1 MKIVEPQIDRDEIA
15 RRAYEIWQ
23 ARGCPPGDGSDN
35 WRAAEEELLAARVS
49 RNGST
54 QERLQSWLERV
65 RQKFAPQRGQ
75 G

>member
-1 MKIVEPQIDRDEIA
+1 MKTTEPQLDRDEIA

-35 WRAAEEELLAARVS
+35 WRAAEEELTAARVG

-54 QERLQSWLERV
+54 QQRLQAWLGRV
-65 RQKFAPQRGQ
+65 RQKFASQ
-75 G
+75 